1 MSEIEK
7 IKSEYLNKINNCIN
21 IDNLNQIKNEL
32 FGKSGVIT
40 NQFKLISSKS
50 DIWTDYFLTK

>member
-7 IKSEYLNKINNCIN
+7 IKSEYLDKLNNCTSTE
-21 IDNLNQIKNEL
+21 NLSQIKNDL

-50 DIWTDYFLTK
+50 ENEKKKICL

>member
-7 IKSEYLNKINNCIN
+7 IKSEYLER
-21 IDNLNQIKNEL
+21 LNSCTSGDDLSQIKTEL

-40 NQFKLISSKS
+40 GQFKLIGTKS
-50 DIWTDYFLTK
+50 ENDKKKYDA